1 MNNKE
6 EEEWMNAILDDPHS
20 IFKTRSSYWSYI
32 RGCLRRASSR
42 NPLKTNWKKA
52 MLRPISK
59 EDRKKKK
66 FHPSTKNVGN
76 CVICGDIFPGSKLE
90 VDHITPSS
98 CKDRATA
105 QEFLFHCL
113 GTTTDQY
120 QLLCKPC
127 HKIKTLADRLGVTF
141 KEAVIE
147 KDVIAFKKYKAKEQI
162 KTLGLLGLEPE
173 ANGAKRIQQFRK
185 WKNEKD

>member
-6 EEEWMNAILDDPHS
+6 EEEWMNAILDDQHS
-20 IFKTRSSYWSYI
+20 IWPTKASYWSYI
-32 RGCLRRASSR
+32 RGSLRRASSR

-120 QLLCKPC
+120 QLLCLPC
-127 HKIKTLADRLGVTF
+127 HRIKTLADRLGITF

-162 KTLGLLGLEPE
+162 KTLELLGLEPE